1 MSCRVLSRGME
12 EFICS
17 EIISIAKCLKST
29 IVRGKYLPSK
39 KNKLASSL
47 YERLG
52 FKLIKKEPDGTS
64 YWELNMK
71 EPLPKISHTIK
82 RTESK
87 DLDLENSR

>member
-12 EFICS
+12 EFIFS
-17 EIISIAKCLKST
+17 EILSMAKCLKST

-39 KNKLASSL
+39 KNKLVSSL
-47 YERLG
+47 YKRLG

-64 YWELNMK
+64 CWELNME

-82 RTESK
+82 RTGSK
-87 DLDLENSR
+87 DLGLDNSR